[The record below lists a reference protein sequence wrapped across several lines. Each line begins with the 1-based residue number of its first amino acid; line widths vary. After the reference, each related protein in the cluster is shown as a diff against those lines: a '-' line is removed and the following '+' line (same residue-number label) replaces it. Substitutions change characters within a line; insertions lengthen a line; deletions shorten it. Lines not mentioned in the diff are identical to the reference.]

1 MNQDAHFDYDYFLK
15 VLFLGDSN
23 VGKTS
28 FLCFYCEGQ
37 FNTKFIS
44 TVGID
49 YRTKRLSYKPKNS
62 DGTLMTRNQR
72 IYLQLWYRI
81 A

>member
-1 MNQDAHFDYDYFLK
+1 MNPDAHFDYDYLLK
-15 VLFLGDSN
+15 FLFLGDSN

-49 YRTKRLSYKPKNS
+49 YRTKRLVS
-62 DGTLMTRNQR
+62 TLFSSLDVNLSSLAFDRKFSV
-72 IYLQLWYRI
+72 L
-81 A
+81 